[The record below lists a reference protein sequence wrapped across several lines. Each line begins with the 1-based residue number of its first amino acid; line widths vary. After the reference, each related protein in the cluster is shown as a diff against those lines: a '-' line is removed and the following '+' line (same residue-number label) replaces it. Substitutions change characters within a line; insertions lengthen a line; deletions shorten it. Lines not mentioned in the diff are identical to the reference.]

1 MSYNTL
7 ALKKLKWKPTAAHSD
22 EVTVPFLLSIA

>member
-7 ALKKLKWKPTAAHSD
+7 ALEKLKWKPTVVRSV
-22 EVTVPFLLSIA
+22 EVTTPFLLSIA